1 MMEFPKTDLQ
11 AAQKAIS
18 SSVRKLEKARE
29 TLSKKQPPPK
39 AQLTLA
45 SRNLNALRL
54 ALALI
59 MRELESY
66 EHRPS

>member
-54 ALALI
+54 ALTLI